1 MSAPDAGSDDDPDAH
16 RDVDRG
22 TDPGSDLGADPDPM
36 VRAVAVSYRYDSGD
50 PALDGV
56 DLEGRPGE
64 IVALVGPNGAGK
76 STLLRLL
83 AGDLVPDAGALHLPS
98 RRSAKGRM
106 AMGYAGEEASHFESL
121 SGTHNAVFFARA
133 AGLGREEAAQAVRE
147 QFDRLGLAEDA
158 PRPVSTYS
166 FGARR
171 KLLLVEALAH
181 RPTLTLLDEPFV
193 GLDLDSREAL
203 ADLLRERSAE
213 GSTVMIASH
222 DLDLLPQLADRIVF
236 LHDACVVA
244 GGSPDELLS
253 SMPDVARF
261 EFTLDGGFDSAQ
273 FVLGEGMALVDSG
286 DQLVLESERGHAA
299 LPEACLALVAAGARI
314 RSVVVRDSG
323 LAAVFRSVTGAELDV

>member
-16 RDVDRG
+16 RGVDLG
-22 TDPGSDLGADPDPM
+22 TDPGADPDPM

-50 PALDGV
+50 PALDDV

-83 AGDLVPDAGALHLPS
+83 AGDLVPDAGELHLPS
-98 RRSAKGRM
+98 RRGAKGRV
-106 AMGYAGEEASHFESL
+106 AMGYAGEEACHFESL

-133 AGLGREEAAQAVRE
+133 AGLGREEAEQAVRE

-181 RPTLTLLDEPFV
+181 RPMLTLLDEPFV

-213 GSTVMIASH
+213 GGTVMIASH

-236 LHDACVVA
+236 LHDARVVA

-261 EFTLDGGFDSAQ
+261 EFTLDGAFAGAE
-273 FVLGEGMALVDSG
+273 FVLGEGMILVSSG
-286 DQLVLESERGHAA
+286 DTVVLESERGQAA
-299 LPEACLALVAAGARI
+299 LPEACFALVVAGARI
-314 RSVVVRDSG
+314 RSVVVRDAG

>member
-1 MSAPDAGSDDDPDAH
+1 MSGPDAGP
-16 RDVDRG
+16 G
-22 TDPGSDLGADPDPM
+22 TDPNAGPGSNPAFDPL
-36 VRAVAVSYRYDSGD
+36 VRAVAVSYRYGSGA

-64 IVALVGPNGAGK
+64 IVTLVGPNGAGK

-83 AGDLVPDAGALHLPS
+83 AGDLAPDAGALHLPS
-98 RRSAKGRM
+98 RRSAAGRV
-106 AMGYAGEEASHFESL
+106 ATGYAGEEACHFESL

-133 AGLGREEAAQAVRE
+133 AGLGREEAEAAVRE
-147 QFDRLGLAEDA
+147 QFDLLGLGEDA
-158 PRPVSTYS
+158 SRPVSTYS

-181 RPTLTLLDEPFV
+181 RPTLTLLDEPFA

-213 GSTVMIASH
+213 GGTVMMASH

-236 LHDACVVA
+236 MHDARVVA
-244 GGSPDELLS
+244 GGSPDELLA

-261 EFTLDGGFDSAQ
+261 EVTLAGSFDSTGLVRSEGTTLVDGGDP
-273 FVLGEGMALVDSG
+273 LI
-286 DQLVLESERGHAA
+286 LESERGQAA
-299 LPEACLALVAAGARI
+299 LPEVCLALAAAGARI
-314 RSVVVRDSG
+314 RRVVVKDAG
-323 LAAVFRSVTGAELDV
+323 LAAVFRSVTGAELDG

>member
-1 MSAPDAGSDDDPDAH
+1 MSGPDAGAGIGPDTDSALDP
-16 RDVDRG
+16 V
-22 TDPGSDLGADPDPM
+22 
-36 VRAVAVSYRYDSGD
+36 VRAVAVSYRYDSGT

-56 DLEGRPGE
+56 DLEGRSGE

-83 AGDLVPDAGALHLPS
+83 ARDLVPDAGALHLPS
-98 RRSAKGRM
+98 RRSAAGRV
-106 AMGYAGEEASHFESL
+106 AMGYAGDEACHFESL

-133 AGLGREEAAQAVRE
+133 AGLGREEADAAVRE

-158 PRPVSTYS
+158 SRPVSTYS

-181 RPTLTLLDEPFV
+181 RPTLTVLDEPFV

-203 ADLLRERSAE
+203 ADLLRERSSE
-213 GSTVMIASH
+213 GGTLVMASH

-236 LHDACVVA
+236 IHDARVIA

-253 SMPDVARF
+253 SMPNVARF
-261 EFTLDGGFDSAQ
+261 EFTLDGGIDSAGL
-273 FVLGEGMALVDSG
+273 VLGEGMTLVDRG
-286 DQLVLESERGHAA
+286 DPLVLESERGEAA
-299 LPEACLALVAAGARI
+299 LPEACRALAAAGARI
-314 RSVVVRDSG
+314 RSLAVRDAG
-323 LAAVFRSVTGAELDV
+323 LAAVFRSVTGVEIDG

>member
-1 MSAPDAGSDDDPDAH
+1 MSGPDAG
-16 RDVDRG
+16 
-22 TDPGSDLGADPDPM
+22 PGSDPAFVPV
-36 VRAVAVSYRYDSGD
+36 VRAVAVSYRYDSGA

-56 DLEGRPGE
+56 NLEGRSGE

-83 AGDLVPDAGALHLPS
+83 AGDLAPDAGALHLPS
-98 RRSAKGRM
+98 RRNAAGRV
-106 AMGYAGEEASHFESL
+106 AMGYAGEEACHFESL

-133 AGLGREEAAQAVRE
+133 AGLGREEAEAAVRE
-147 QFDRLGLAEDA
+147 HFDRLGLAEDA
-158 PRPVSTYS
+158 SRPVSTYS

-203 ADLLRERSAE
+203 ANLLRERSAE
-213 GSTVMIASH
+213 GGTVMMASH

-236 LHDACVVA
+236 IHDARVVA

-253 SMPDVARF
+253 AMPHVARF
-261 EFTLDGGFDSAQ
+261 EFTLEGGFDSAA
-273 FVLGEGMALVDSG
+273 FVLREGMTLVDSG
-286 DQLVLESERGHAA
+286 DPLVLESERGQAA
-299 LPEACLALVAAGARI
+299 LPEACLALGAAGARI
-314 RSVVVRDSG
+314 RRVVVRDG
-323 LAAVFRSVTGAELDV
+323 RLASVFRSVTGAELDA

>member
-1 MSAPDAGSDDDPDAH
+1 MSGPDAGAGIGPDTDSALDP
-16 RDVDRG
+16 V
-22 TDPGSDLGADPDPM
+22 
-36 VRAVAVSYRYDSGD
+36 VRAVAVSYRYDSGT

-56 DLEGRPGE
+56 DLEGRSGE

-83 AGDLVPDAGALHLPS
+83 ARDLVPDAGALHLPS
-98 RRSAKGRM
+98 RRSAAGRV
-106 AMGYAGEEASHFESL
+106 AMGYAGDEACHFESL

-133 AGLGREEAAQAVRE
+133 AGLGREEADAAVRE

-158 PRPVSTYS
+158 SRPVSTYS

-181 RPTLTLLDEPFV
+181 RPTLTVLDEPFV

-203 ADLLRERSAE
+203 ADLLRERSSE
-213 GSTVMIASH
+213 GGTLVMASH

-236 LHDACVVA
+236 IHDARVIA

-253 SMPDVARF
+253 SMPNVARF
-261 EFTLDGGFDSAQ
+261 EFTLDGGIDSAGL
-273 FVLGEGMALVDSG
+273 VLGEGMTLVDRG
-286 DQLVLESERGHAA
+286 DPLVLESERGEAA
-299 LPEACLALVAAGARI
+299 LPEACRALTAAGARI
-314 RSVVVRDSG
+314 RSLAVRDAG
-323 LAAVFRSVTGAELDV
+323 LAAVFRSVTGVEIDG